1 MQRISPDC
9 AKRNHRALP
18 FRVRHRLDG
27 GVSVNR
33 VEPDFLLGERE
44 MLRAWL
50 DYHRATFA
58 WKCEELSAEQL
69 RQAAVPPSTLT
80 LLGLVRHMGE
90 VERWWFRVVFDR
102 QVDVERYR
110 NAGEWRDLEAADVP
124 GDFAYW
130 HDECEQARAIEAA
143 APSLDEHGLE
153 PTPNG
158 DFHVSLRWIMTHM
171 IEEYA
176 RHNGHADLLRER
188 IDGQTG
194 D

>member
-1 MQRISPDC
+1 MSAD
-9 AKRNHRALP
+9 
-18 FRVRHRLDG
+18 
-27 GVSVNR
+27 R
-33 VEPDFLLGERE
+33 VEPGFLLPERE

-50 DYHRATFA
+50 DYHRATLA
-58 WKCEELSAEQL
+58 WKCGGLSESQL
-69 RQAAVPPSTLT
+69 REAAVPPSSMT

-102 QVDVERYR
+102 QEDVERYP
-110 NAGEWRDLEAADVP
+110 NASEWRDLEAADVA

-130 HDECEQARAIEAA
+130 RDECQKARAIEAA
-143 APSLDEHGLE
+143 ASSLEVTGVE

-158 DFHVSLRWIMTHM
+158 DFDISLRWIMTHM